1 MRSGNIVEAIG
12 HTPLV
17 EIARM
22 SPKKEVRIFAKLEG
36 QNLGGSASVKDRIA
50 KYMIERAEKSS
61 ELTPEKTIL
70 EATSG
75 NTGIALAM
83 IGRRK
88 GYKVKVVMPD
98 SVSLERRQLLDLY
111 GAEIVLTKGG
121 VSQAIEVAREIA
133 ARDNSYF
140 VPDQF
145 SNPANPLA
153 HYETT
158 GAEILE
164 DLPELKIDVFIAG
177 IGTGGTIMGAGKRLK
192 EHNPSIK
199 LIGIEPPPNDPI
211 QGLRCL
217 AEGFVPPIMD
227 LSLLDEMV
235 TVTSQEAGLAADELL
250 TREGIFA
257 GISSGAVIHLALKIA
272 QRTDSGNIVVVL
284 PDGGWKYLSMTPFS
298 TSSRRGS
305 K

>member
-1 MRSGNIVEAIG
+1 MRSGNIIEAIG

-17 EIARM
+17 EIGRM

-50 KYMIERAEKSS
+50 KYMIERAEKSGQ
-61 ELTPEKTIL
+61 LIPEKTIL

-164 DLPELKIDVFIAG
+164 DLPELKIDVLVAG

-199 LIGIEPPPNDPI
+199 LIGVEPPPNDPI